1 MPEVRVQNPDPTK
14 MSEDA
19 MPDMTAMIERHR
31 TLAKEWR
38 KEADEASRNNMPI
51 FASGCRDAANRH
63 DKQAA
68 EMEVKS

>member
-1 MPEVRVQNPDPTK
+1 
-14 MSEDA
+14 

-31 TLAKEWR
+31 TLAKEWL

-68 EMEVKS
+68 EMEVAS